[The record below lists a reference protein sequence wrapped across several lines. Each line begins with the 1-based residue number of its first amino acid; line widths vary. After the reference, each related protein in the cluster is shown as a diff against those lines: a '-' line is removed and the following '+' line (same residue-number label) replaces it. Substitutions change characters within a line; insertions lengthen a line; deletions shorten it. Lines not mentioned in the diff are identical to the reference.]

1 LAFTIREKYQQ
12 RLIPSLSVRYMHQKE
27 IEYYEKSLPI
37 VDDNQQAEDFIA
49 SVDLTE
55 YDL

>member
-12 RLIPSLSVRYMHQKE
+12 RMILSLSVRYMHQKE